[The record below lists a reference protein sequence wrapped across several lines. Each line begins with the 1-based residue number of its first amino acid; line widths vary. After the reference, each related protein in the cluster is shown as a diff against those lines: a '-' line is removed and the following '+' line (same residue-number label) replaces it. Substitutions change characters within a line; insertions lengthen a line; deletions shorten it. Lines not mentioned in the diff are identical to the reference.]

1 MTVQLNNNNRD
12 VQKDCKNSTSNF
24 QILFIQT
31 PQMLIFCYIYISLS
45 LSFSLL
51 NYSTVR
57 CRYDGSLSLNISE
70 SVLPKN
76 KNFSY
81 IHIYIQIHINIFI
94 YLYLSIHLYI
104 CICLHGPVI
113 KIRKWILVQ
122 NYYLNLCLDF
132 TISQIVPIM
141 SFILEGNPR
150 SSTGQIYHA
159 SSFSLLFYGTD
170 TFKGHRP
177 LMF

>member
-57 CRYDGSLSLNISE
+57 CRYDGSLSVNISE

-81 IHIYIQIHINIFI
+81 IHIYIYTDTYQYI
-94 YLYLSIHLYI
+94 YISISIYPSIHMYMSPWSSHQNQEMNIGAKLLSKSLFRFHHFTNCPYNVLYSRRKPKVI
-104 CICLHGPVI
+104 YWTNLSCLFIQSP
-113 KIRKWILVQ
+113 ILW
-122 NYYLNLCLDF
+122 
-132 TISQIVPIM
+132 
-141 SFILEGNPR
+141 
-150 SSTGQIYHA
+150 H
-159 SSFSLLFYGTD
+159 
-170 TFKGHRP
+170 
-177 LMF
+177 